1 MQHRDNI
8 ILVGLMGSG
17 KTTIGRQLAK
27 RLGRRFVDSDHEIE
41 ARTGV
46 SIPTIFEIE
55 GEAGFRRR
63 EAQVIAE
70 LVDEPDIVLAT
81 GGGAVLAPESR
92 RLLHNK
98 GWVVYLNV
106 PPLLLWNRTRHD
118 RSRPLLQVED
128 PLAQLESLHRVR
140 DPLYREVAHFIVDG
154 GRLPPAAIT
163 QLLIKEFSRRCIP
176 SPSS

>member
-1 MQHRDNI
+1 VQHPENI

-27 RLGRRFVDSDHEIE
+27 RLGRNFVDSDHEIE

-55 GEAGFRRR
+55 GEEGFRRR

-70 LVDEPDIVLAT
+70 LVGEPDIVLAT

-92 RLLHNK
+92 RLLHEN

-106 PPLLLWNRTRHD
+106 PPVLLWGRTRND
-118 RSRPLLQVED
+118 RNRPLLQVED
-128 PLAQLESLHRVR
+128 PLARLEGLYRTR
-140 DPLYREVAHFIVDG
+140 DPLYRETAHFIVDG
-154 GRLPPAAIT
+154 GRLPPSAIT
-163 QLLIKEFSRRCIP
+163 QLLMKEYSRRCTP
-176 SPSS
+176 